1 MSLLSTSSED
11 SQRSRDVEKVTIDL
25 KKLLGEDVQVFCD
38 DLQIQRRIDE
48 ALKHKD
54 DEIMDEDDNEV
65 MIVGEVEEGEKD
77 DESELWS
84 KKSFCPPS

>member
-48 ALKHKD
+48 ALNPKT
-54 DEIMDEDDNEV
+54 DETMDEDDNEV
-65 MIVGEVEEGEKD
+65 MIVGEDEEGEHD
-77 DESELWS
+77 DERELE
-84 KKSFCPPS
+84 